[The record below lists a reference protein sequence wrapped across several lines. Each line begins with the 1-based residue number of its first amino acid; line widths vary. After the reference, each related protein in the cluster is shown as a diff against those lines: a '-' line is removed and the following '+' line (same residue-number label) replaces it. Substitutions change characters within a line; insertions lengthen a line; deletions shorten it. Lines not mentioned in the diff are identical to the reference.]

1 MQAGSSR
8 VPILLD
14 QIIALFSRPQGPR
27 LTLCPPTVYELRLV
41 LNSSNMSTLL
51 TMSPVDILGLGQMRY
66 CANTDRAVAI
76 MSALGTTEWYTK
88 TNIKSSSPKELVGE
102 QYPLAFLRKFHKR
115 FGAVM
120 FATLDTYNLQEPFYE
135 KPELA
140 EEDIEPLRGSILPFS
155 KGMQEPKFMS
165 VELVSHTDHPSVRD
179 WVIRSDGSVKI
190 EKVSIIASSHEDRH
204 IAATILP
211 RQKTQEERSS
221 DLLTWMTAFRPESE
235 KYAVCLLRNM
245 TNIYRGAILER
256 VKSDE
261 NRFVNVGMFFT
272 NEADPS
278 SLADFDFNTR
288 TDVDWIV
295 F

>member
-1 MQAGSSR
+1 
-8 VPILLD
+8 
-14 QIIALFSRPQGPR
+14 
-27 LTLCPPTVYELRLV
+27 
-41 LNSSNMSTLL
+41 
-51 TMSPVDILGLGQMRY
+51 
-66 CANTDRAVAI
+66 
-76 MSALGTTEWYTK
+76 
-88 TNIKSSSPKELVGE
+88 
-102 QYPLAFLRKFHKR
+102 
-115 FGAVM
+115 
-120 FATLDTYNLQEPFYE
+120 
-135 KPELA
+135 
-140 EEDIEPLRGSILPFS
+140 
-155 KGMQEPKFMS
+155 MQEPKFMS

-235 KYAVCLLRNM
+235 KFAVCLLRNM

-261 NRFVNVGMFFT
+261 NHFVNVGIFFT

-278 SLADFDFNTR
+278 SLADFDFNTW

-295 F
+295 L